1 MIARLA
7 TFRRDTRGAAA
18 VEFALILP
26 FLVFMH
32 LAVVEFVQAWQ
43 VRTRVGH
50 VAASIADVT
59 SQARSV
65 GDTDLADI
73 FKAGD
78 AMMRPYPTTPLGE
91 RITSL
96 TANAQGAVVV
106 DWSVG
111 RNFGAA
117 PTPTVPANFLAP
129 NESVI
134 VAEARYAYRPAI
146 SVFTLDEFTLSQ
158 AAYVRPR
165 VSTKVEKR

>member
-1 MIARLA
+1 MNAL
-7 TFRRDTRGAAA
+7 RRFGRDEHGAAA

-59 SQARSV
+59 SQSRTVSDA
-65 GDTDLADI
+65 DLADI
-73 FKAGD
+73 LLAGD
-78 AMMRPYPTTPLGE
+78 AMMRPYPTAPLGE

-117 PTPTVPANFLAP
+117 PAATAPPNFLAP
-129 NESVI
+129 NESII
-134 VAEARYAYRPAI
+134 VAEARYDYRPAI
-146 SVFTLDEFTLSQ
+146 SVYLLDKFTLRQT
-158 AAYVRPR
+158 AYVRPR
-165 VSTKVEKR
+165 VATKVEKR